1 VLLQK
6 QQQQQQML
14 KLELLGV
21 LLPLPADIWFL
32 ERNG

>member
-6 QQQQQQML
+6 QQQQQM
-14 KLELLGV
+14 LELELVGV